1 MSYVIPA
8 LTAPDGYTSLSTIQ
22 PGVELDRFIIDTLNQ
37 PIYWQLA
44 FGPGMGNWE
53 GTETPM
59 FPGSRVVLEHAK
71 GIRFRAFTPLASLP
85 AGSVQAVVTIR
96 AVELNG

>member
-8 LTAPDGYTSLSTIQ
+8 LTAPDGYTTLSTIQ
-22 PGVELDRFIIDTLNQ
+22 PGVELDRFIVDVANGA
-37 PIYWQLA
+37 IYWQLA
-44 FGPGMGNWE
+44 FGPGLGNWE

-59 FPGSRVVLEHAK
+59 IPGSRVILERAK

-85 AGSVQAVVTIR
+85 AGQLQAVVTVR
-96 AVELNG
+96 AVET